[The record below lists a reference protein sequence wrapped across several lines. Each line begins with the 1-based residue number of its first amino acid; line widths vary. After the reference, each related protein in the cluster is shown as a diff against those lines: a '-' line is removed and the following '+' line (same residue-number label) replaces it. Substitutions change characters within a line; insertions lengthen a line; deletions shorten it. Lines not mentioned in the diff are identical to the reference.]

1 MTFFKSYLDNE
12 IEALQSGTSIRTLET
27 SLSIAS
33 GPNPTMQML
42 IPSPTWLGQWSGNLG
57 SIPYAQ
63 VAGNVARCRFR
74 APNDGGAPVTL
85 NYIGLLVTNQD
96 STEVLFVATS
106 APIVLPAGAD
116 YYVTPAEFTDTY
128 TMIGTDLSLGAN
140 SIDSAAGGVFSS
152 WLEFDIAP

>member
-1 MTFFKSYLDNE
+1 MTLFKSYLDNE
-12 IEALQSGTSIRTLET
+12 IEALQNGTSIRTLET

-42 IPSPTWLGQWSGNLG
+42 IGPWSGSLG

-63 VAGNVARCRFR
+63 AAGNVTRCRFK
-74 APNDGGAPVTL
+74 APDDGGAPVIL
-85 NYIGLLVTNQD
+85 SYIGLLVTNQD

-106 APIVLPAGAD
+106 APIALPAGVN